1 METNFLEKY
10 CGGEEL
16 DTPSKIL
23 VTALIEFADA
33 PVKSVGTR
41 DIARRAGVN
50 IAAISYYFKGKD
62 GLYAE
67 LITQIIDYF
76 EGLVK
81 VYFDRHE
88 ALMLNP
94 SKPEAAALLKDYI
107 SWRVRSPK
115 RGNGIH
121 KYIFSILIREE
132 INKTP
137 LFMQVYS
144 RLIKKNDAL
153 SRDCVKM
160 VMGDKIGDEAA
171 GTMGV
176 IMLGTMMRLDLVP
189 DSFALSMGWQSIG
202 AEESEKILAAML
214 EMLDKVLA

>member
-1 METNFLEKY
+1 MEANFLAKY

-23 VTALIEFADA
+23 VAALMEFADA

-67 LITQIIDYF
+67 LINQIIDYF

-81 VYFDRHE
+81 VYFDRYAVLMHNPTKAE
-88 ALMLNP
+88 AV
-94 SKPEAAALLKDYI
+94 ALLKDYI

-115 RGNGIH
+115 RGNDIH

-137 LFMQVYS
+137 LFMQVYT
-144 RLIKKNDAL
+144 RLIEKNDAL
-153 SRDCVKM
+153 FRDCMKIAV
-160 VMGDKIGDEAA
+160 GDKIGEETA
-171 GTMGV
+171 GIMGV
-176 IMLGTMMRLDLVP
+176 VMLSTMMRFDLVP
-189 DSFALSMGWQSIG
+189 DSVALSMGWKNIG
-202 AEESEKILAAML
+202 AEESEQILAAML
-214 EMLDKVLA
+214 AMLDRVLA

>member
-1 METNFLEKY
+1 MEANFLAKY

-23 VTALIEFADA
+23 VAALMEFADA

-67 LITQIIDYF
+67 LINQIIDYF
-76 EGLVK
+76 EKFVK
-81 VYFDRHE
+81 VFFDRYD
-88 ALMLNP
+88 ALMRNP
-94 SKPEAAALLKDYI
+94 TKTEAVALLKDYI
-107 SWRVRSPK
+107 SWRVCYPK
-115 RGNGIH
+115 KGDDINKSIS
-121 KYIFSILIREE
+121 SILIREE

-137 LFMQVYS
+137 LFMRIYT
-144 RLIKKNDAL
+144 RLIEKNDAL
-153 SRDCVKM
+153 FRDCMKIAV
-160 VMGDKIGDEAA
+160 GDKIGEETA
-171 GTMGV
+171 GIMGV
-176 IMLGTMMRLDLVP
+176 VMLGTIMRLDIVP
-189 DSFALSMGWQSIG
+189 DSAALSMGWKNIG

-214 EMLDKVLA
+214 GMLDRVLA